1 MNYIKKIKRDYED
14 YLKSLK
20 MKAEITSF
28 KPIYLERISQLSNKS
43 NQFNL
48 TTKRYS
54 LADIEAVSKND
65 NYIKLY
71 GKLEDIFG
79 DNGVITV
86 VIGNIKNKDEL
97 HIDLWIMSCRVL
109 KRNMEFAMMDS
120 LVKKAKEQHIK
131 TIYGYY
137 YPTLK
142 NKMVNNFYDLQG
154 FEEVS
159 CDENGNKVYKLDISK
174 EYINKNNVIEV
185 EE

>member
-1 MNYIKKIKRDYED
+1 
-14 YLKSLK
+14 
-20 MKAEITSF
+20 MKAEISPF

-54 LADIEAVSKND
+54 LADIEEVDKDD

-109 KRNMEFAMMDS
+109 KRNMEFAMMDE
-120 LVKKAKEQHIK
+120 LVKKAQEKNIK

-137 YPTLK
+137 YPTFK

-154 FEEVS
+154 FEEIS
-159 CDENGNKVYKLDISK
+159 CDSQGNKIYKLDISK
-174 EYINKNNVIEV
+174 GYTNKNNVIEV
-185 EE
+185 HE

>member
-1 MNYIKKIKRDYED
+1 M
-14 YLKSLK
+14 
-20 MKAEITSF
+20 
-28 KPIYLERISQLSNKS
+28 SNKS

-54 LADIEAVSKND
+54 LADIESVNQDD

-79 DNGVITV
+79 DNGVISV
-86 VIGNIKNKDEL
+86 VIGNIKNNDEL

-109 KRNMEFAMMDS
+109 KRDMEFAMMDM
-120 LVKKAKEQHIK
+120 LVKKAKERNIK

-137 YPTLK
+137 YPTMK

-154 FEEVS
+154 FEEIS
-159 CDENGNKVYKLDISK
+159 CDEQGNKKYKLDISK
-174 EYINKNNVIEV
+174 GYTNKNNVIEV